1 MYLILFSAALGE
13 ERLCFPAHFPEAS
26 FTSRQ
31 AGVWLARPHVH
42 SISTE
47 RKESRLEGPKTMQNE
62 DTNKQNRCMSH
73 FYLCIYTST
82 RIFAKLLI
90 PIIFGSGTARR
101 PLPHHFIFFSI
112 AFIFPPTSMHFFHN
126 QKKKKK
132 LSS

>member
-73 FYLCIYTST
+73 FYVVNVHLHVYMDFRKIANSDHLWEWDCQEALTPSFYI
-82 RIFAKLLI
+82 LLYCFHI
-90 PIIFGSGTARR
+90 SSNK
-101 PLPHHFIFFSI
+101 H
-112 AFIFPPTSMHFFHN
+112 AF
-126 QKKKKK
+126 
-132 LSS
+132 LS